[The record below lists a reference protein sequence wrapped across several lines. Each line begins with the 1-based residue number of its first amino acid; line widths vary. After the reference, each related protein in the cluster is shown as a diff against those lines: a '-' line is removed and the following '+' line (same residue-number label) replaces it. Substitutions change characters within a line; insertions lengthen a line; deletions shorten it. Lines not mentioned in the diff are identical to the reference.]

1 MIYHYAIIEQK
12 AIRIVSLTMWHWTS
26 HIVIWVCV
34 FISKML
40 LLLFSHWVVLDSLW
54 PSGLQHT
61 RLHCPSLSPGVCTDL
76 CPLIWWCHPTISSPI
91 VPFSSCLHFFQGQSL
106 FPMSQLL
113 TIDGQNIGASASSSV
128 LPMNIQ
134 GFISFKIDWFDLLAV
149 QGTLKSLLQHHILNI
164 NPSVLSLL
172 YGPTDIHTWLLEKA

>member
-1 MIYHYAIIEQK
+1 
-12 AIRIVSLTMWHWTS
+12 MWHWTS

-76 CPLIWWCHPTISSPI
+76 CPLIWWCHPTISPS
-91 VPFSSCLHFFQGQSL
+91 VVLFSCPQSFPASGP
-106 FPMSQLL
+106 FPMSWLF
-113 TIDGQNIGASASSSV
+113 TSGSQNIGASASASV

-134 GFISFKIDWFDLLAV
+134 GWFPFRIDWFDLLAV
-149 QGTLKSLLQHHILNI
+149 QGTLKSLLQHH
-164 NPSVLSLL
+164 S
-172 YGPTDIHTWLLEKA
+172 